1 MRGKQQNLIGMKFG
15 RLFVQEKFKK
25 QDKAGIFWICLCD
38 CGNKTSPISTNS
50 LLSLKTKSCGCYK
63 IEKIKEANTT
73 HNLTKSRTYV
83 SWRSMWAR
91 CTDNK
96 RRDYDFYKEKIP
108 YDRWKSF
115 ENFFADMGE
124 RPPNTSLDRID
135 NSKGYFKEN
144 CRWATYKQQGRN
156 KSSNIYLNINGEK
169 YCLKAACE
177 LFNTSYTNAK
187 GRIKRGWGLYEAVT
201 IGKTN
206 KHEMKKIHMNK
217 EGIFVKDG
225 SS

>member
-1 MRGKQQNLIGMKFG
+1 MQGKQQNLIGLKFG
-15 RLFVQEKFKK
+15 KLTVIENRKK
-25 QDKAGIFWICLCD
+25 ENIKGNFWICKCD
-38 CGNKTSPISTNS
+38 CGNKTGLVSTNS
-50 LLSLKTKSCGCYK
+50 LLKFRTSSCGCYK
-63 IEKIKEANTT
+63 IKRIKDSNTS
-73 HNLTKSRTYV
+73 HGMTKTRTYI

-96 RRDYDFYKEKIP
+96 RRDYEFYKNKIP

-144 CRWATYKQQGRN
+144 CRWATAKQQGNN

-177 LFNTSYTNAK
+177 LFNTSYNNAK
-187 GRIKRGWGLYEAVT
+187 ARIRNGWDIYEAAST
-201 IGKTN
+201 PKTN
-206 KHEMKKIHMNK
+206 KYERAKGYLN
-217 EGIFVKDG
+217 G
-225 SS
+225 